1 MTAWSITCDLFME
14 HSRAKTDEGAD
25 ILKKRVTLLVPKTV
39 LTYGRNFPITF
50 RKKDRAARTIG
61 LF

>member
-1 MTAWSITCDLFME
+1 ME